1 MEQQCLGD
9 YDLIAS
15 IGLKGLGNTYLAEHR
30 FLKRKVV
37 LKVLEADSKE
47 QEFLFNQI
55 QKVALLSHPHL
66 LKPLTVEKESGVVFI
81 VQEPVLE
88 EKNHAFSLQKLF
100 LHHEELSE
108 EMVYSILSQ
117 VAKAVDFLHEHK
129 VQYVNIKLSN
139 IFITNITKDDIQIVL
154 SDYGLH
160 IKNQIEQLSTTVLD
174 NLYHNWEHQS
184 TESKEHLIDSY
195 KENSAF
201 LAPEIN
207 AQEIQDLNLLD
218 TYAFGVLS
226 YYLLMRKVP
235 GVLAS
240 LPSKKRFLRFD
251 WDFLIQECLK
261 EEAYLRPKQ
270 LCIVLQKIQKIKPTI
285 VKHQEAP
292 SVQEFV
298 NEIQHQITTTKVAVE
313 EPVLAMKQSSGD
325 LKPVIKAQELI
336 RPSFDPDPAQ
346 VFHIESLI
354 APYKP
359 KEKEHVHLQPLQ
371 TDMII
376 VAEGEYI
383 RGSNEGA
390 RDERPM
396 HRVVLSSFAI
406 DVHPVT
412 NEQFVRFLDVLGG
425 EKDSNNNDVI
435 RLRESRIKRSAGKLI
450 IESGY
455 GKHPVVGVSWYGAVA
470 YAKWVGKRLPS
481 EAEWEVV
488 SRSLKA
494 DVIYPTGVNIERTH
508 ANFFSADTTPVMS
521 YPCTELGLY
530 DMAGNV
536 YEWCYDW
543 YDYNFYESSLQ
554 EPQDPKGPAQGVYRV
569 LRGGCWKSLK
579 DDLRCAHRHRNN
591 PGTVNRTYGFRC
603 AADVE

>member
-15 IGLKGLGNTYLAEHR
+15 IGLKGLGDTYLAEHR

-37 LKVLEADSKE
+37 LKVLEGNSKE
-47 QEFLFNQI
+47 QEPLFDQI
-55 QKVALLSHPHL
+55 QKVVALSHPHI
-66 LKPLTVEKESGVVFI
+66 LKPLTVEKEGGVVFI
-81 VQEPVLE
+81 VQEPILE
-88 EKNHAFSLQKLF
+88 EENRAFSFQKLF
-100 LHHEELSE
+100 SHHEELSE
-108 EMVYSILSQ
+108 ELVYSILSQ
-117 VAKAVDFLHEHK
+117 VSKAVDFLHEHK
-129 VQYVNIKLSN
+129 VNYVNIKLSN
-139 IFITNITKDDIQIVL
+139 IFITNITKDSIQVVL

-160 IKNQIEQLSTTVLD
+160 VKSQIEHLPMSTLD
-174 NLYHNWEHQS
+174 NLYKNWDHQS
-184 TESKEHLIDSY
+184 TESKEHLIHSY
-195 KENSAF
+195 KENNAF
-201 LAPEIN
+201 LAPEIELG
-207 AQEIQDLNLLD
+207 AIQDLNLLD

-226 YYLLMRKVP
+226 YYLLMKKIP
-235 GVLAS
+235 GTLAA

-261 EEAYLRPKQ
+261 EDAHLRPKQ
-270 LCIVLQKIQKIKPTI
+270 LSVILEKIQKNKVAT

-292 SVQEFV
+292 TVHEFV
-298 NEIQHQITTTKVAVE
+298 NEIHHQITTPKVALE
-313 EPVLAMKQSSGD
+313 EPAMALKQSSAD
-325 LKPVIKAQELI
+325 LKPVIKAQELT

-346 VFHIESLI
+346 VFHVESLI
-354 APYKP
+354 APYRP
-359 KEKEHVHLQPLQ
+359 KEKEHVDLQPIQ

-412 NEQFVRFLDVLGG
+412 NEQFVRFLDVMGG
-425 EKDSNNNDVI
+425 EKDSNNNDLI

-455 GKHPVVGVSWYGAVA
+455 GKHPVVGVSWYGAVG
-470 YAKWVGKRLPS
+470 YAKWVGKRLPT
-481 EAEWEVV
+481 EAEWEVA
-488 SRSLKA
+488 SRSLKG
-494 DVIYPTGVNIERTH
+494 DVIYPTGINIERTH

-521 YPCTELGLY
+521 YPSTELGLY

-543 YDYNFYESSLQ
+543 YDYNFYESSVQ